1 MEPVM
6 NASTLL
12 GSRTVNVLATTAL
25 ASVWLLFSI
34 AHARAFQASGD
45 WTYLLF
51 VASETLVAVLFVL
64 RSEPAAVS
72 HSPLDWVLAIASTG
86 APFLFAPSSEGLL
99 PTARLLIV
107 AGVLLQ
113 IGGLLSLNRSFGL
126 VAARR
131 QIKTSGLYRWI
142 RHPLYA
148 SYLLSYVGYVL
159 SNTSAGNVLT
169 CLAAGSLLLARLYR
183 EEKFLARSSD
193 YVLYMRRVKYRV
205 LPMVF

>member
-1 MEPVM
+1 M
-6 NASTLL
+6 NAQHIL
-12 GSRTVNVLATTAL
+12 GSRAVNLLATTAL
-25 ASVWLLFSI
+25 ASVWLLFSV
-34 AHARAFQASGD
+34 AHARAFNASGD

-51 VASETLVAVLFVL
+51 VASETLVAALFML

-72 HSPLDWVLAIASTG
+72 HSPLDWALAITSTG
-86 APFLFAPSSEGLL
+86 APFLFAPSGEGLL
-99 PTARLLIV
+99 PAARLLIV

-159 SNTSAGNVLT
+159 SNSSIGNTAT
-169 CLAAGSLLLARLYR
+169 CLFASVLLLARLLR
-183 EEKFLARSSD
+183 EERFLSRDSE

>member
-1 MEPVM
+1 M
-6 NASTLL
+6 NADNILGTRAVNLL
-12 GSRTVNVLATTAL
+12 AAAAL
-25 ASVWLLFSI
+25 ASVWLLFSLV
-34 AHARAFQASGD
+34 HARAFLATGD
-45 WTYLLF
+45 WAYLLF
-51 VASETLVAVLFVL
+51 VASESLVATLFLL

-72 HSPLDWVLAIASTG
+72 HSPLDWALAIASTG
-86 APFLFAPSSEGLL
+86 APFLFEPVGQGLL
-99 PTARLLIV
+99 PAARFLILV
-107 AGVLLQ
+107 GVLLQ

-131 QIKTSGLYRWI
+131 QIKTGGLYRWI

-159 SNTSAGNVLT
+159 SNSSIGNIATGL
-169 CLAAGSLLLARLYR
+169 LATFLLLARLQR
-183 EEKFLARSSD
+183 EERFLSRDSE

>member
-1 MEPVM
+1 MLDLR
-6 NASTLL
+6 SLL
-12 GSRTVNVLATTAL
+12 ASRTASAL
-25 ASVWLLFSI
+25 ASGTLAAVWVLFSL
-34 AHARAFQASGD
+34 AHASAFRATGD
-45 WTYLLF
+45 WSYLLF
-51 VASETLVAVLFVL
+51 VGSETLVALLFVL

-72 HSPLDWVLAIASTG
+72 HVPLDWALAVASTA
-86 APFLFAPSSEGLL
+86 APFFFMPVGDGLL
-99 PTARLLIV
+99 PAARVLIV
-107 AGVLLQ
+107 AGVLVQ

-131 QIKTSGLYRWI
+131 QIKTSGLYRVI

-159 SNTSAGNVLT
+159 SNTSTGNLLT
-169 CLAAGSLLLARLYR
+169 CLAATTLLLARLHR
-183 EEKFLARSSD
+183 EEKFLARDSN

>member
-1 MEPVM
+1 M
-6 NASTLL
+6 NTQPIL
-12 GSRTVNVLATTAL
+12 GTRAVSLLATMAL
-25 ASVWLLFSI
+25 ASVWLLFSV
-34 AHARAFQASGD
+34 AHARAFNATGD

-51 VASETLVAVLFVL
+51 VASETLVAALFML

-72 HSPLDWVLAIASTG
+72 HSPLDWVLAITSTG
-86 APFLFAPSSEGLL
+86 APFLFAPSGEGLL
-99 PTARLLIV
+99 PAARVLIV

-131 QIKTSGLYRWI
+131 QIKTSGLYRWM

-159 SNTSAGNVLT
+159 SNSSIGNAAT
-169 CLAAGSLLLARLYR
+169 CLLASLLLLARLLR
-183 EEKFLARSSD
+183 EERFLSRDSE

>member
-1 MEPVM
+1 M
-6 NASTLL
+6 NTTNILAS
-12 GSRTVNVLATTAL
+12 RAVNVLATTAL
-25 ASVWLLFSI
+25 ACVWLLFSA
-34 AHARAFQASGD
+34 AHLRAFQNSGD

-72 HSPLDWVLAIASTG
+72 HSPLDWALAIMSTG
-86 APFLFAPSSEGLL
+86 APFLFIPSTEGVL
-99 PTARLLIV
+99 PAGRALIV
-107 AGVLLQ
+107 AAVLLQ
-113 IGGLLSLNRSFGL
+113 IAGLLSLNRSFGL

-131 QIKTSGLYRWI
+131 EIKTTGLYRVI

-148 SYLLSYVGYVL
+148 SYLLSYIGYVL
-159 SNTSAGNVLT
+159 SNTSISNIVA
-169 CLAAGSLLLARLYR
+169 CLAAAALLVARLHR
-183 EEKFLARSSD
+183 EERFLALDSN

>member
-1 MEPVM
+1 M
-6 NASTLL
+6 NANHLL
-12 GSRTVNVLATTAL
+12 GSRAVNWLATAAL
-25 ASVWLLFSI
+25 ACIWLLFSV
-34 AHARAFQASGD
+34 AHARAFNATGD

-51 VASETLVAVLFVL
+51 VASETLVAALFML

-72 HSPLDWVLAIASTG
+72 HSPLDWALAIASTG
-86 APFLFAPSSEGLL
+86 APFFFAPSGEGLL
-99 PTARLLIV
+99 PAARALIV
-107 AGVLLQ
+107 LGVLLQ

-131 QIKTSGLYRWI
+131 VIKTSGLYRWI

-159 SNTSAGNVLT
+159 SNTSMGNIAT
-169 CLAAGSLLLARLYR
+169 CLLASLLLVARLLR
-183 EEKFLARSSD
+183 EERFLSRDSE
-193 YVLYMRRVKYRV
+193 YLLYMRRVKYRV